1 MSPFAAADGV
11 KDNKLAQNPEVGD
24 TSPILCR
31 HLRGSNEQ
39 YLAITP
45 GFTDGHRCLVPSE
58 LRFTTNSSCRFSGK
72 NPADQKE

>member
-1 MSPFAAADGV
+1 MTPSAAADGV

-31 HLRGSNEQ
+31 HLRGCNEQ

-45 GFTDGHRCLVPSE
+45 VSPGVIVV
-58 LRFTTNSSCRFSGK
+58 
-72 NPADQKE
+72 